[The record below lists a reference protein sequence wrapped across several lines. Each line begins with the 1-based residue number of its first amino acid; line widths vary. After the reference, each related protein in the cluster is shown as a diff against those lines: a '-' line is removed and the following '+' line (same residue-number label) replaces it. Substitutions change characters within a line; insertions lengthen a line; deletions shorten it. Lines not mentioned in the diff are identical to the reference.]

1 MYDVRSIP
9 CPPLGRGLFSLAPL
23 WGKKRESTPWG
34 KIYIL
39 SLIVLVF
46 VIVIVFVLVIV
57 LAIFANVC

>member
-1 MYDVRSIP
+1 MTSGASPD
-9 CPPLGRGLFSLAPL
+9 PPGEGPFFSRPPM
-23 WGKKRESTPWG
+23 GEEEREYPPWG